1 MNLFF
6 FQSRNLMAQKTNTC
20 NFGELLKKSC
30 HELHYTRSCG
40 LKQLVDYSEDTQT
53 VYLCQAGL
61 LEHHGE
67 NMSICLH
74 HEQALG
80 NVFEQHATRYC
91 IILKIHRRKTQG
103 LKRITLNIAQQLK
116 AKNFDVQPG
125 HMDCCQCITAN
136 KNIINA
142 SSSDTEVE
150 ETPMDGI
157 YEVALD
163 DATYK
168 VYETLT
174 KCLNMSLEM
183 VGMSPVN
190 LHGAPQHSHA
200 TSTKQKLGK
209 VVNMYKSIIAEAYN
223 VNRDMLDTSDSVFEE
238 IDAQWKGA
246 ELDQLHDAMR
256 EKLKTAL
263 YPEKIQIL
271 PLVADKWSREYASKQ
286 FHLRE
291 YLIQTACE
299 LKKVG
304 GILAEPVPKK
314 R

>member
-1 MNLFF
+1 MKTLKLFI
-6 FQSRNLMAQKTNTC
+6 C
-20 NFGELLKKSC
+20 V
-30 HELHYTRSCG
+30 
-40 LKQLVDYSEDTQT
+40 KQVCCD
-53 VYLCQAGL
+53 
-61 LEHHGE
+61 HGE

-74 HEQALG
+74 HKQMLG
-80 NVFEQHATRYC
+80 NVFERHATKCC
-91 IILKIHRRKTQG
+91 IILKIHRQKTQG
-103 LKRITLNIAQQLK
+103 SKRITLNIAQQLK

-136 KNIINA
+136 KNIINT

-168 VYETLT
+168 VYETSR
-174 KCLNMSLEM
+174 KCLNTSLGM

-190 LHGAPQHSHA
+190 LHGVPQHSRA
-200 TSTKQKLGK
+200 TSTKQKLDK
-209 VVNMYKSIIAEAYN
+209 VVNTYKSTIAEAYS
-223 VNRDMLDTSDSVFEE
+223 VSRDMLDTSDSVFEE

-246 ELDQLHDAMR
+246 ELEQLHDVMR

-271 PLVADKWSREYASKQ
+271 PLIADKWSREYASKQ
-286 FHLRE
+286 FH
-291 YLIQTACE
+291 
-299 LKKVG
+299 
-304 GILAEPVPKK
+304 
-314 R
+314 